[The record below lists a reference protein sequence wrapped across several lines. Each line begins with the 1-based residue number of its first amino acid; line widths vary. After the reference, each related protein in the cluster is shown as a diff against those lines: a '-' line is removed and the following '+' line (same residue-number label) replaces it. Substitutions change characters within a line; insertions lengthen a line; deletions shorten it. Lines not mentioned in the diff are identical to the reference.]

1 MQKTALENPSRT
13 SVVCVD
19 SYDNGVLAG
28 RIISPHLSAEVAFHS
43 TMEFIKEIES
53 LLGEMQF
60 PQSFSTNRSFRPLPD
75 LKATAFMPPAA
86 KKGQVAT
93 FFLRILFRQNASWQ
107 GSISWV
113 DKNLEESFRSA
124 LELLLLID
132 SAVA

>member
-75 LKATAFMPPAA
+75 LKTTAFMPSAA

-93 FFLRILFRQNASWQ
+93 FFLRILFRQNGVLCLTIYQ
-107 GSISWV
+107 K
-113 DKNLEESFRSA
+113 D
-124 LELLLLID
+124 
-132 SAVA
+132 